1 LKQVDSIRA
10 DRVLNNPLATHYQA
24 LMINPW
30 AYILPIYHQKD
41 DTINPQLA
49 VHAAAVIGW

>member
-49 VHAAAVIGW
+49 VHAVAVIGW